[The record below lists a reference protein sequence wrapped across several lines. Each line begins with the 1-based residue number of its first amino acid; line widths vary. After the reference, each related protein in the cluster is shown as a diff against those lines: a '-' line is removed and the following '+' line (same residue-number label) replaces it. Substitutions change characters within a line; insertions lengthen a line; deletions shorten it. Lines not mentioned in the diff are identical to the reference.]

1 LDILA
6 DPLAIIELAG
16 IEASLTIRADKVR
29 LSREPLMARGCDVH
43 NVPEIVPEGR
53 LGIGPA
59 EFPAAVHPFA
69 VIPDVE
75 GQRANGGGHDA
86 TLLNFTPSQTT
97 LRRPRKFVFCPQ
109 RRPQV
114 GHSNVSRHDLP
125 QYC

>member
-75 GQRANGGGHDA
+75 GQRANGGGHA
-86 TLLNFTPSQTT
+86 LAFASAAHLWKWNRSGMTSP
-97 LRRPRKFVFCPQ
+97 
-109 RRPQV
+109 
-114 GHSNVSRHDLP
+114 
-125 QYC
+125 